1 MQIPYNFKAYMSLSA
16 KSGLGGRL
24 VGVKTKTEDS
34 LFASSSLSLEMT
46 MKLSISQQKKLDL
59 TRIEEDLIDGE
70 DGLGMHR
77 TRGKQVSICACVV
90 GYVKGNGR
98 HETDPQS
105 SP

>member
-1 MQIPYNFKAYMSLSA
+1 MSLSA

-59 TRIEEDLIDGE
+59 TRIEKDLNDGKN
-70 DGLGMHR
+70 GLGMHR
-77 TRGKQVSICACVV
+77 TRGELVSICARVV
-90 GYVKGNGR
+90 GYIKGNGR
-98 HETDPQS
+98 HETEPQS
-105 SP
+105 DP